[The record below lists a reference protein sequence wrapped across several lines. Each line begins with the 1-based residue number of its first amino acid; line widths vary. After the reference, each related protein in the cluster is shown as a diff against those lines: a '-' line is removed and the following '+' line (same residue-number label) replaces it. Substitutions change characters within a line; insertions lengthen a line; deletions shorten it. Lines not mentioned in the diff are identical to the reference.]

1 MNSVENEFSIK
12 ELFCS
17 GRVFEY
23 LQEYI
28 LWCEKAG
35 DSDENEDATQTALC
49 DGNSS
54 KERKNSQASKS
65 KRKQKKDSPLF
76 PNLAGFCRY
85 LGISPEELCEA
96 ADSTPQSYARILAV
110 LEDEALNSSLGT
122 TVLTAYL
129 KKRCGY
135 DKESD
140 SSGTSTQ
147 LSIKFEHEIF
157 EDGE

>member
-1 MNSVENEFSIK
+1 MNSVDSEFSIK
-12 ELFCS
+12 ELFETD
-17 GRVFEY
+17 RIFDY
-23 LQEYI
+23 LQDYI
-28 LWCEKAG
+28 LWCEKTN
-35 DSDENEDATQTALC
+35 DDDECENAAQSALC

-54 KERKNSQASKS
+54 KEKQNTQK
-65 KRKQKKDSPLF
+65 KKHKQKHPKDSPLF

-85 LGISPEELCEA
+85 LGTSPEELYEA
-96 ADSTPQSYARILAV
+96 ADGTPQSYARILAV

-135 DKESD
+135 DKENE
-140 SSGTSTQ
+140 SSGASTQ
-147 LSIKFEHEIF
+147 LSIKFEHDIF

>member
-1 MNSVENEFSIK
+1 MNSVDGEFSIK
-12 ELFCS
+12 ELFCD
-17 GRVFEY
+17 GRIFEH
-23 LQEYI
+23 LQNYI
-28 LWCEKAG
+28 LWCEKSAE
-35 DSDENEDATQTALC
+35 DDENDDIGQTALC

-54 KERKNSQASKS
+54 KEKQNTSKKKNKY
-65 KRKQKKDSPLF
+65 KRKKDSPLF

-85 LGISPEELCEA
+85 LGTSPEELCEA
-96 ADSTPQSYARILAV
+96 ADGTPQSYARILAV

-135 DKESD
+135 DKECD
-140 SSGTSTQ
+140 SFGASTQ
-147 LSIKFEHEIF
+147 LSVKFEHDIF